1 MVPTIQPQNPIMV
14 NVFVAPQYAAMIEE
28 GIMEPTILP
37 NVLINSALPPCSE
50 ASFPHAL
57 NFISSGIDCAMK

>member
-37 NVLINSALPPCSE
+37 NVLINSASVSYTHLTLPTTPYV
-50 ASFPHAL
+50 
-57 NFISSGIDCAMK
+57 